1 MKHNKLPEFI
11 FGQLDQLLRYRPN
24 SSLLTN
30 ESFLIY
36 SHNKTREWFESLSA
50 EDKHKMIEEARKE
63 GKELRKS
70 FHNRPKEIQE
80 KRVAAQRKRQ
90 RELEEREKKRIH
102 QAENLINDVCIYG
115 LWQSLQQVME
125 GLKRLKDNEKR
136 TDLEAQIKFRKT
148 VLHQK
153 HPEKKVLNLSKKN
166 EGGRY
171 VKLFLKE
178 LEHNITQLIEDTLGA
193 DTVEEQTDNLPLL
206 VCKNIEH
213 KFSDDETYKGLVISV
228 VPGFPK
234 WYNVKYDGDDAVYAY
249 NLHHDYKN
257 GDLRIMVSRN
267 TDKD

>member
-11 FGQLDQLLRYRPN
+11 VGQLDQLLRYRPN

-70 FHNRPKEIQE
+70 FHNRLKEIQE
-80 KRVAAQRKRQ
+80 KRIAAQHKRQ
-90 RELEEREKKRIH
+90 RELEEREKKRIR
-102 QAENLINDVCIYG
+102 QAENLTNDVSIYG
-115 LWQSLQQVME
+115 LWQSLQQVKE

-136 TDLEAQIKFRKT
+136 TALEAQIKFRKT

-153 HPEKKVLNLSKKN
+153 HPEKKVFNLSKKN

-171 VKLFLKE
+171 VKLSLKE

-206 VCKNIEH
+206 VGKNIEH
-213 KFSDDETYKGLVISV
+213 KFSDGETYKGLVISV

-257 GDLRIMVSRN
+257 GDLQIMVSRN